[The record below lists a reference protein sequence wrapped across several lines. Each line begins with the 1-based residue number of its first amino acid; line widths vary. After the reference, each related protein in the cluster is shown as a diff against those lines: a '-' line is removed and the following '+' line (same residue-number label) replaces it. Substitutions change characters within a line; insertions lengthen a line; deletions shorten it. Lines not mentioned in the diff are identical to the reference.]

1 MTLISDFLDVDSFLQ
16 VNPDYKAIS
25 RSELDKLEVGMEVRV
40 QHNGEYLRIRIDEID
55 GNNLTGTVVTKL
67 FYQHHSFVYLD
78 QISFEKK
85 NIIDIY
91 DINRW
96 GVKL

>member
-16 VNPDYKAIS
+16 VNPEYRAIN
-25 RSELDKLEVGMEVRV
+25 RTELDKLEVGMEVRV
-40 QHNGEYLRIRIDEID
+40 QHNGEYLRIRVDEID
-55 GNNLTGTVVTKL
+55 DNIIKGTVVTKL
-67 FYQHHSFVYLD
+67 FYQQHSFVYLD
-78 QISFEKK
+78 QIQFYKK
-85 NIIDIY
+85 NVIDIY